1 MTKAKKEWI
10 ETAVAALDKA
20 YVLIL
25 NFQLGPAWSPKKE
38 PSIKASISK
47 MLRLA

>member
-20 YVLIL
+20 YV
-25 NFQLGPAWSPKKE
+25 PY
-38 PSIKASISK
+38 SIKASISK